1 MKRLIFIASLAML
14 AVGCQKTEI
23 QNEVLTPI
31 GFSTEVGKQTRAIA
45 DAQTYNT
52 LQPFAV
58 YAYGWQ
64 NTANQNT
71 ANQDPVM
78 SNVEVSQQTRTNGN
92 DQVDVWAAT
101 GNVKYYWP
109 NDPTTTLNFY
119 AYSPAAQTGNA
130 STSLVAHQGMTF
142 ATGDGNGVSHNETQG
157 LKLTNYTHTNMY
169 VDFMV
174 ATPVV
179 GATYSEPDANTSDNT
194 DKDGTVPMV
203 FNHQMTQI
211 LFKVTTDKVY
221 PGVTFTVEE
230 VTLKN
235 IKDQGTYTH
244 ASLTPSYTN
253 DPQTSA
259 FTHGTWSDQSIMT
272 GKGVFTVFP
281 ADTDNGAVVPNGRVM
296 SDTDNT
302 VEKEIALTY
311 AVDATDASALA
322 EMTTTGV
329 TMIPQDMVVATTTP
343 APGVDSYKDEITGQ
357 MFMIKYSISGTG
369 VAEETVTKHV
379 PFKVAGEQTAA
390 VNWGVNKKITYTV
403 KIGLNEI
410 LFEPSVAN
418 WSEQAGNDYTF
429 QQ

>member
-31 GFSTEVGKQTRAIA
+31 GFSTEVGKQTRAIVQ
-45 DAQTYNT
+45 DGTYDT
-52 LQPFAV
+52 EQPFAV
-58 YAYGWQ
+58 YAYGHQ
-64 NTANQNT
+64 GNAAATT
-71 ANQDPVM
+71 VM
-78 SNVEVSQQTRTNGN
+78 DNVEVSYQTDT
-92 DQVDVWAAT
+92 WKAT
-101 GNVKYYWP
+101 SGSYYWP
-109 NDPTTTLNFY
+109 NDPSTTLNFY
-119 AYSPAAQTGNA
+119 AYSPALVDTPTAQNDHQKLNGTITHFETAPDDGSA
-130 STSLVAHQGMTF
+130 TAGFSLTAYQ
-142 ATGDGNGVSHNETQG
+142 
-157 LKLTNYTHTNMY
+157 HTNMY

-174 ATPVV
+174 ATPVLN
-179 GATYSEPDANTSDNT
+179 ATFGHPDGSDT
-194 DKDGTVPMV
+194 QSQYAGTAGTVPLT
-203 FNHQMTQI
+203 FNHEMTQI

-259 FTHGTWSDQSIMT
+259 FTHGVWSGQTVMAGEGT
-272 GKGVFTVFP
+272 FTIFP

-302 VEKEIALTY
+302 VEKEIELTY
-311 AVDATDASALA
+311 AANATDASALA

-329 TMIPQDMVVATTTP
+329 TMIPQILVASTP
-343 APGVDSYKDEITGQ
+343 ADQNTGASAVNGQ
-357 MFMIKYSISGTG
+357 SFTIVYRIEGTG
-369 VAEETVTKHV
+369 VASETVTKTVDLYTDDVSTVHWE
-379 PFKVAGEQTAA
+379 A
-390 VNWGVNKKITYTV
+390 NKKITYTV

-410 LFEPSVAN
+410 LFEPSVAE
-418 WSEQAGNDYTF
+418 WTTETGNEYTF

>member
-45 DAQTYNT
+45 DGQTYNN

-64 NTANQNT
+64 NSM

-78 SNVEVSQQTRTNGN
+78 SNVEVSQQTMTNGN
-92 DQVDVWAAT
+92 NQVDVWAAT

-109 NDPTTTLNFY
+109 NDPTTKLNFY

-142 ATGDGNGVSHNETQG
+142 AAGNGNGVSHDESQG

-174 ATPVV
+174 ATPVL

-211 LFKVTTDKVY
+211 LFNVTTDKVY
-221 PGVTFTVEE
+221 PGVTFTVKEI
-230 VTLKN
+230 TLKN

-259 FTHGTWSDQSIMT
+259 FTHGVWSGQTVMT
-272 GKGVFTVFP
+272 GEGAFTIFP
-281 ADTDNGAVVPNGRVM
+281 ADVDNGAVVPDGRVM

-311 AVDATDASALA
+311 AADASELA
-322 EMTTTGV
+322 KMTTTGV
-329 TMIPQDMVVATTTP
+329 TMIPQDMVAATTTP
-343 APGVDSYKDEITGQ
+343 AAGEDSYKSETTGQ

-369 VAEETVTKHV
+369 VAEETVGKHV
-379 PFKVAGEQTAA
+379 PFRPSNDEV

-410 LFEPSVAN
+410 LFEPSVAD
-418 WSEQAGNDYTF
+418 WTAETGNEYTF

>member
-45 DAQTYNT
+45 DGQTTGATAGGY
-52 LQPFAV
+52 LLDQPFAV

-64 NTANQNT
+64 NSA

-92 DQVDVWAAT
+92 NQVDVWAAT

-130 STSLVAHQGMTF
+130 STSLVAHQTF
-142 ATGDGNGVSHNETQG
+142 ATGDGNGVSHDETDG
-157 LKLTNYTHTNMY
+157 FKLTNYTHTNMY

-174 ATPVV
+174 ATPVL
-179 GATYSEPDANTSDNT
+179 GATYSEPDANGDNQ
-194 DKDGTVPMV
+194 DSDGTVPML

-253 DPQTSA
+253 DQQTGA
-259 FTHGTWSDQSIMT
+259 FTHGVWSGQTVMT
-272 GKGVFTVFP
+272 GEGTFNIFP
-281 ADTDNGAVVPNGRVM
+281 ADVDNGAVIPNGRVM

-302 VEKEIALTY
+302 VEKEIALAY
-311 AVDATDASALA
+311 AADATDASELA

-329 TMIPQDMVVATTTP
+329 TMIPQDMVTATTTP
-343 APGVDSYKDEITGQ
+343 APGVDSYKNETTGQ
-357 MFMIKYSISGTG
+357 MFMIKYSIRGTG
-369 VAEETVTKHV
+369 VAEETVVKHV
-379 PFKVAGEQTAA
+379 PFRPGSDEV

-410 LFEPSVAN
+410 LFEPSVAA
-418 WSEQAGNDYTF
+418 WTPETGNEYTF